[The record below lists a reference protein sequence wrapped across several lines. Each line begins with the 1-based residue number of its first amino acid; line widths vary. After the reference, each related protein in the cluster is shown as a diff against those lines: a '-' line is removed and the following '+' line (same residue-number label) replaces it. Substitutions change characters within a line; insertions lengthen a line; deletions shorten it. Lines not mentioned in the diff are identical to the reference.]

1 MYNVWGHGQALTYQ
15 FSKVSDTSCMEE
27 GEQEEEEK
35 EDEEEDEEE
44 EEGTKRTRQ
53 MDEQTEHG

>member
-1 MYNVWGHGQALTYQ
+1 MYNVWGHGQTLTYQ

-35 EDEEEDEEE
+35 EDEEEE